1 MVLIRIA
8 DNIKNQR
15 TKVLKKPQV
24 VIFLT
29 VFIYLLGFGM
39 IIPILP
45 LLSTHYGASAFQAG
59 LLMSVYSLM
68 QFIFSPVWGKLSDK
82 IGRRPILMY
91 CLLGEAVS
99 YILLAQSRSLEM
111 LFVSRILTGFFG
123 ASISTASAY
132 ISDITP
138 PEERSKGMALIGAA
152 FGMGFLFGPA
162 IGGGLTH
169 YAETISKDMNFITG
183 FSSYGVAIL
192 CLLTFVFAYFNL
204 KESLVKKTDDQ
215 NKDSKKS
222 EAAENSEKKL
232 NRFENISKFLNM
244 PVVGSLIFTFG
255 LATLAMSMMEAT
267 LVLFMKERF
276 SWGIKEVSFGF
287 AYIGICIVF
296 TQGFLVRRLIP
307 KIGERNVLR
316 IGLTFMA
323 IGLTG
328 IAFAQHIWMMAIVQT
343 FLAVGNGFTNP
354 SIMGS
359 VSLLV
364 PPDQQ
369 GEALG
374 TTQSLSALG
383 RVIGPALGGLLFGS
397 LWIGSPFIIA
407 GLFLV
412 CALVLVLSVYSKL
425 PMAGKKTD
433 AETVVTE
440 VPNAE

>member
-1 MVLIRIA
+1 M
-8 DNIKNQR
+8 
-15 TKVLKKPQV
+15 KKPQV

-45 LLSTHYGASAFQAG
+45 LLSTHYGASALQAG

-68 QFIFSPVWGKLSDK
+68 QFIFSPMWGKLSDK

-91 CLLGEAVS
+91 CLLGEAIS
-99 YILLAQSRSLEM
+99 YLLLAWSRSLEM

-138 PEERSKGMALIGAA
+138 ANERSKGMALIGAA

-162 IGGGLTH
+162 IGGGLT
-169 YAETISKDMNFITG
+169 YFAETLRPTDTNFITG

-192 CLLTFVFAYFNL
+192 CVATFVFAYFNL
-204 KESLVKKTDDQ
+204 KESLVK
-215 NKDSKKS
+215 NEKS
-222 EAAENSEKKL
+222 EIDSVKKIG
-232 NRFENISKFLNM
+232 RIENISKYINM
-244 PVVGSLIFTFG
+244 PVVGTLIFTFG

-267 LVLFMKERF
+267 LVLYMKDKF
-276 SWGIKEVSFGF
+276 GWGIKEVSFGF
-287 AYIGICIVF
+287 AYVGICIVF
-296 TQGFLVRRLIP
+296 TQGFLVRKLIP

-316 IGLTFMA
+316 IGLTCMA
-323 IGLTG
+323 IGLVG
-328 IAFAQHIWMMAIVQT
+328 IAFAEHIWMLAIVQT

-359 VSLLV
+359 ISLLV
-364 PPDQQ
+364 PADEQ
-369 GEALG
+369 GLAMG

-397 LWIGSPFIIA
+397 LTMGSPFIVA
-407 GLFLV
+407 GLLVV
-412 CALVLVLSVYSKL
+412 CALILILSIYSKL
-425 PMAGKKTD
+425 PMAGKKIQ
-433 AETVVTE
+433 AEETK
-440 VPNAE
+440 A

>member
-1 MVLIRIA
+1 M
-8 DNIKNQR
+8 
-15 TKVLKKPQV
+15 KKPQV

-45 LLSTHYGASAFQAG
+45 LLSTHYGASALQAG

-68 QFIFSPVWGKLSDK
+68 QFIFSPMWGKLSDK

-91 CLLGEAVS
+91 CLLGEAIS
-99 YILLAQSRSLEM
+99 YLLLAWSRSLEM

-138 PEERSKGMALIGAA
+138 ANERSKGMALIGAA

-162 IGGGLTH
+162 IGGGLT
-169 YAETISKDMNFITG
+169 YFAETLRPTDTNFITG

-192 CLLTFVFAYFNL
+192 CVATFVFAYFNL
-204 KESLVKKTDDQ
+204 KESLVK
-215 NKDSKKS
+215 NEKS
-222 EAAENSEKKL
+222 EIDSVKKIG
-232 NRFENISKFLNM
+232 RIENISKYINM
-244 PVVGSLIFTFG
+244 PVVGTLIFTFG

-267 LVLFMKERF
+267 LVLYMKDKF
-276 SWGIKEVSFGF
+276 GWGIKEVSFGF
-287 AYIGICIVF
+287 AYVGICIVF
-296 TQGFLVRRLIP
+296 TQGFLVRKLIP

-316 IGLTFMA
+316 IGLTCMA
-323 IGLTG
+323 IGLVG
-328 IAFAQHIWMMAIVQT
+328 IAFAEHIWMLAIVQT

-359 VSLLV
+359 ISLLV
-364 PPDQQ
+364 PADEQ
-369 GEALG
+369 GLAMG

-397 LWIGSPFIIA
+397 LTMGSPFIVA
-407 GLFLV
+407 GLLVV
-412 CALVLVLSVYSKL
+412 CALILILSIYSKL
-425 PMAGKKTD
+425 PMAGKKIQSAD
-433 AETVVTE
+433 SLPEA
-440 VPNAE
+440 

>member
-1 MVLIRIA
+1 
-8 DNIKNQR
+8 
-15 TKVLKKPQV
+15 
-24 VIFLT
+24 
-29 VFIYLLGFGM
+29 M

-45 LLSTHYGASAFQAG
+45 LLSTHYGASPLQAG

-68 QFIFSPVWGKLSDK
+68 QFIFSPMWGKLSDK

-99 YILLAQSRSLEM
+99 YLLLAWSRSLEM

-138 PEERSKGMALIGAA
+138 PNERSKGMALIGAA

-169 YAETISKDMNFITG
+169 LAETLRPGDMNFITG
-183 FSSYGVAIL
+183 FSSYGVAAL
-192 CLLTFVFAYFNL
+192 CICTFVFAYFNL
-204 KESLVKKTDDQ
+204 KESLIKTIPEKTTPTKNSATTTAAPTPVKKMG
-215 NKDSKKS
+215 
-222 EAAENSEKKL
+222 
-232 NRFENISKFLNM
+232 RIENISKYLNM
-244 PVVGSLIFTFG
+244 PVVGTLIFSFG

-267 LVLFMKERF
+267 LVLFMKDKF
-276 SWGIKEVSFGF
+276 GWGIKEVSFGF
-287 AYIGICIVF
+287 AYVGICIVF

-316 IGLTFMA
+316 IGLTCMA

-328 IAFAQHIWMMAIVQT
+328 IAFAKHIWMMAIVQT
-343 FLAVGNGFTNP
+343 FLAIGNGFTNP

-359 VSLLV
+359 ISLLI
-364 PPDQQ
+364 PPEEQ
-369 GEALG
+369 GVALG

-397 LWIGSPFIIA
+397 LTAGSPFVIA
-407 GLFLV
+407 GLLII
-412 CALVLVLSVYSKL
+412 CALILILSVYSKL
-425 PMAGKKTD
+425 PTAGQKSAPLT
-433 AETVVTE
+433 TISE
-440 VPNAE
+440 V

>member
-1 MVLIRIA
+1 M
-8 DNIKNQR
+8 
-15 TKVLKKPQV
+15 KKPQV

-45 LLSTHYGASAFQAG
+45 LLSTHYGASALQAG
-59 LLMSVYSLM
+59 LLISVYSLM
-68 QFIFSPVWGKLSDK
+68 QFIFSPMWGKLSDK

-91 CLLGEAVS
+91 CLLGEAIS
-99 YILLAQSRSLEM
+99 YLLLAWSRSLEM

-138 PEERSKGMALIGAA
+138 ANERSKGMALIGAA

-162 IGGGLTH
+162 IGGGLT
-169 YAETISKDMNFITG
+169 YFAETLRPTDTNFITG

-192 CLLTFVFAYFNL
+192 CVATFVFAYFNL
-204 KESLVKKTDDQ
+204 KESLVK
-215 NKDSKKS
+215 NEKS
-222 EAAENSEKKL
+222 EIDSVKKIG
-232 NRFENISKFLNM
+232 RIENISKYINM
-244 PVVGSLIFTFG
+244 PVVGTLIFTFG

-267 LVLFMKERF
+267 LVLYMKDKF
-276 SWGIKEVSFGF
+276 GWGIKEVSFGF
-287 AYIGICIVF
+287 AYVGICIVF
-296 TQGFLVRRLIP
+296 TQGFLVRKLIP

-316 IGLTFMA
+316 IGLTCMA
-323 IGLTG
+323 IGLAG
-328 IAFAQHIWMMAIVQT
+328 IAFAEHIWMMAIVQT

-364 PPDQQ
+364 PADEQ
-369 GEALG
+369 GLAMG

-397 LWIGSPFIIA
+397 LTMGSPFIVA
-407 GLFLV
+407 GLLVV
-412 CALVLVLSVYSKL
+412 CALILILSIYSKL
-425 PMAGKKTD
+425 PMAGKKIQ
-433 AETVVTE
+433 AEETK
-440 VPNAE
+440 A

>member
-1 MVLIRIA
+1 M
-8 DNIKNQR
+8 
-15 TKVLKKPQV
+15 KKPQV

-68 QFIFSPVWGKLSDK
+68 QFIFSPMWGKLSDK

-138 PEERSKGMALIGAA
+138 PNERSKGMALIGAA

-162 IGGGLTH
+162 IGGGLTY
-169 YAETISKDMNFITG
+169 YAESISTDMNFITG
-183 FSSYGVAIL
+183 FSSYGVALL
-192 CLLTFVFAYFNL
+192 CVGTFIFAYFNL
-204 KESLVKKTDDQ
+204 KESLVKKTDDK
-215 NKDSKKS
+215 NSEPKS
-222 EAAENSEKKL
+222 EAKKL
-232 NRFENISKFLNM
+232 NRIESISKFINM

-267 LVLFMKERF
+267 LVLFMKDKF
-276 SWGIKEVSFGF
+276 GWGIKEVSFGF
-287 AYIGICIVF
+287 AYVGICIVI
-296 TQGFLVRRLIP
+296 TQGFLVRKLIP

-316 IGLTFMA
+316 IGLTCMA

-328 IAFAQHIWMMAIVQT
+328 IAFAKHIWMMAIVQT

-364 PPDQQ
+364 PPDEQ
-369 GEALG
+369 GAALG

-397 LWIGSPFIIA
+397 LWAGSPFVIS
-407 GLFLV
+407 GLFVV

-425 PMAGKKTD
+425 PMAGKKT
-433 AETVVTE
+433 EPITE
-440 VPNAE
+440 IVPINAE